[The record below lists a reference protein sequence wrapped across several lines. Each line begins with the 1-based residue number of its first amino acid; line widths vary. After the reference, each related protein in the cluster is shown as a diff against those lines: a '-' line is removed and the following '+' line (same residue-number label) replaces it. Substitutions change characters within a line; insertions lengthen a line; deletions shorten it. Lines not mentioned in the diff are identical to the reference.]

1 MGDRCCHP
9 NDNYMIKLTDNLK
22 INKPSPVDDRVGVW
36 SSTSEALSSIEQD
49 RRYVGLT
56 ILVDTGSGA
65 TEYWFKDGITNGDLE
80 VKSSGGPGGQVNSDW
95 NSTSG
100 VSQILN
106 KPTIPDPQVNSD
118 WNATTGVS
126 QILNKPTIPSAQVN
140 SDWNATTGVSQILNK
155 PTIPSAQVNSDWN
168 STTGVSQILNKP
180 TIPSAQVNSDW
191 NSTTGVSQILNKPTI
206 PSAQVNSDW
215 NSTTGVSQILNKP
228 TIPDAQ
234 VNSDWNSTSGVSQ
247 IFNKPTIPT
256 SLPPNGSAGGDL
268 TGSYPNPTVH
278 KVHGVDF
285 QSGTPQS
292 GEVWIYG
299 GSPAK
304 WQHQSLTN
312 NDLPTGIDTTKLA
325 NGNVSNTEFQ
335 YLDGVTSAIQT
346 QLDNRSVSIAT
357 AGSVSI
363 TITATGATNLQTLT
377 GHGFTIV
384 ESLMPIGATIQI
396 NGMTERIATGTGVG
410 GVSYDINGVKRYF
423 TSPSGHQYQYQFTIY
438 RESSTTIRMWGGNVS
453 VLPQGAFG
461 SANQSSTT
469 ASVTPGGNIVL
480 QLSGFG
486 SVLNDQIAYRF
497 FKAILTR

>member
-1 MGDRCCHP
+1 
-9 NDNYMIKLTDNLK
+9 MIKLTDNLQ

-80 VKSSGGPGGQVNSDW
+80 VKSSGGGTP
-95 NSTSG
+95 
-100 VSQILN
+100 
-106 KPTIPDPQVNSD
+106 
-118 WNATTGVS
+118 
-126 QILNKPTIPSAQVN
+126 
-140 SDWNATTGVSQILNK
+140 
-155 PTIPSAQVNSDWN
+155 QVNSDWN
-168 STTGVSQILNKP
+168 STTGVSEIL
-180 TIPSAQVNSDW
+180 
-191 NSTTGVSQILNKPTI
+191 
-206 PSAQVNSDW
+206 
-215 NSTTGVSQILNKP
+215 
-228 TIPDAQ
+228 
-234 VNSDWNSTSGVSQ
+234 
-247 IFNKPTIPT
+247 NKPTIPT

-268 TGSYPNPTVH
+268 TGTYPNPTVH

-285 QSGTPQS
+285 QSGTPSS

-304 WQHQSLTN
+304 WHHQSLTN
-312 NDLPTGIDTTKLA
+312 NEIPTGIDATKIA

-335 YLDGVTSAIQT
+335 YLDGLTSAIQT

-363 TITATGATNLQTLT
+363 TITATGTANLQTLT

-384 ESLMPIGATIQI
+384 ESLMPVGATIQI
-396 NGMTERIATGTGVG
+396 NGMSERIATGTGVG

-423 TSPSGHQYQYQFTIY
+423 SSPSGHQYQYQFTIY
-438 RESSTTIRMWGGNVS
+438 RESSTTIRMWGGTAGTV
-453 VLPQGAFG
+453 PQGAFG
-461 SANQSSTT
+461 SVNQSSTT

-480 QLSGFG
+480 QLFGYG
-486 SVLNDQIAYRF
+486 SVLNDQIAYRY

>member
-9 NDNYMIKLTDNLK
+9 NDNYMIKLTDNLQ

-80 VKSSGGPGGQVNSDW
+80 VKSSGGGGGQVNSDW
-95 NSTSG
+95 NSTS
-100 VSQILN
+100 
-106 KPTIPDPQVNSD
+106 
-118 WNATTGVS
+118 
-126 QILNKPTIPSAQVN
+126 
-140 SDWNATTGVSQILNK
+140 GVSQILNK

-168 STTGVSQILNKP
+168 STTGVSEIL
-180 TIPSAQVNSDW
+180 
-191 NSTTGVSQILNKPTI
+191 
-206 PSAQVNSDW
+206 
-215 NSTTGVSQILNKP
+215 
-228 TIPDAQ
+228 
-234 VNSDWNSTSGVSQ
+234 
-247 IFNKPTIPT
+247 NKPTIPT

-268 TGSYPNPTVH
+268 TGTYPNPTVH

-312 NDLPTGIDTTKLA
+312 NEIPTGIDATKLA

-335 YLDGVTSAIQT
+335 TLDGVTSAIQT
-346 QLDNRSVSIAT
+346 QLDNRSVSIGT

-363 TITATGATNLQTLT
+363 TITATGSGNLQSLS

-384 ESLMPIGATIQI
+384 ESLMPVGATIQI

-410 GVSYDINGVKRYF
+410 SVSYDINGVKRYF

-438 RESSTTIRMWGGNVS
+438 RESSTLIRMWGGTAGTT
-453 VLPQGAFG
+453 PQGAFG
-461 SANQSSTT
+461 SVNQSSTT

-480 QLSGFG
+480 QLFGYG